1 MTSSDKLRQAS
12 SPKNVLLLLGCIWV
26 GFAFYIG
33 MVQVSGILTIRDFE
47 PDFVNGLIL
56 LTTNVW
62 LPWLFLS
69 PIVVLFARRF
79 PVQPGKLVQPVL
91 ILTLVLVV
99 LSVLMGLVLGI
110 LYHYSGNMSPNM
122 QGYEPW
128 QHAGHYLFGDRLFLY
143 NAIIYTVLIAAFNI
157 HNYYSVALQRERDSA
172 RLSTQ
177 LKEAQLHALKMQIN
191 PHFLFNT
198 LNSISVLILK
208 KENDKAQQMI
218 QGLGSF
224 FRSNLQESG
233 EQWVPLTKELE
244 TLEKYLAIEKI
255 RFADRLQIKQLYDH
269 QTAGIKI
276 PAMLLQPLV
285 ENAIAHGVGNVDRP
299 CELCIETQVR
309 GSTLHISIRDNGA
322 GCQFYDDPQ
331 FVEGVGISNV
341 RERLHQNYGDKYI
354 FELKGALNEGSSIT
368 IEVPTH
374 APNDTSLC

>member
-1 MTSSDKLRQAS
+1 
-12 SPKNVLLLLGCIWV
+12 
-26 GFAFYIG
+26 
-33 MVQVSGILTIRDFE
+33 
-47 PDFVNGLIL
+47 
-56 LTTNVW
+56 
-62 LPWLFLS
+62 
-69 PIVVLFARRF
+69 
-79 PVQPGKLVQPVL
+79 
-91 ILTLVLVV
+91 
-99 LSVLMGLVLGI
+99 
-110 LYHYSGNMSPNM
+110 
-122 QGYEPW
+122 
-128 QHAGHYLFGDRLFLY
+128 
-143 NAIIYTVLIAAFNI
+143 
-157 HNYYSVALQRERDSA
+157 
-172 RLSTQ
+172 
-177 LKEAQLHALKMQIN
+177 MQIN

-331 FVEGVGISNV
+331 FVEGIGISNV

-368 IEVPTH
+368 IEAPTH